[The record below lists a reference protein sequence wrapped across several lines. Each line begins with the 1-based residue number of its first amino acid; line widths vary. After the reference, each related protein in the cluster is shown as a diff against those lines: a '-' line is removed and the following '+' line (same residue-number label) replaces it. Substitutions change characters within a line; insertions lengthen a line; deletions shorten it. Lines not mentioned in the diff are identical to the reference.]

1 MTLKLPPP
9 FQELMHRHEHEILRF
24 LYRLTGNREDALD
37 LFQETWLRAYR
48 AYPEVDADG
57 NLRAWLY
64 SIAANLHRSHR
75 RGQARRMHAASA
87 LRDGAI
93 QARSE
98 ADAALPGAGLTLA
111 HLRRAIDKLPH
122 KQRAALVMRKFAGLD
137 YGEIAAQLGCSGE
150 SARANVSQALRK
162 LKAGWLWS

>member
-1 MTLKLPPP
+1 
-9 FQELMHRHEHEILRF
+9 
-24 LYRLTGNREDALD
+24 
-37 LFQETWLRAYR
+37 
-48 AYPEVDADG
+48 
-57 NLRAWLY
+57 
-64 SIAANLHRSHR
+64 
-75 RGQARRMHAASA
+75 MHAASA